1 MKTSRV
7 KGTRD
12 FYPEQMAQRRWL
24 EDLWRCISLRNGFV
38 EYDGPIL
45 EHLDLLTAKSGDE
58 IVEQL
63 FSLTDRGGRELAIR
77 PEITPTLARM
87 VNERAASLPKP
98 IRWFSVPRLCRGEQ
112 PQRGRLR
119 EFFQWNIDIMG
130 VASPVADAE
139 AIFVAIDLLREIG
152 LGPQDVV
159 MRISSRAM
167 LAELLKQAGFSTEQ
181 IDIAYKLLDK
191 RGKISEDA
199 FQELLQQGFRDTQL
213 RDSLAQIGSYR
224 TLGEIRAQEDL
235 SDQATAAVEDLGQV
249 FDTLEAMGVSD
260 YCTFDIS
267 IVRGLAYYTGTVFE
281 AFDRAGQFRA
291 ICGGGR
297 FDDLLNSL
305 GGPSMPAVG
314 FGMGD
319 VVLAEVL
326 AEKGLLPEVAARIDY
341 YVIDADKA
349 LFDKALQLTA
359 DLRGAGRSAMFSYKR
374 ASLGKQLKA
383 AAGARATKAVIVGQ
397 ETVEAGEVTVK
408 DLTTGEQ
415 VRMALDDLLSQA
427 RQSDEL

>member
-1 MKTSRV
+1 MKASRV

-12 FYPEQMAQRRWL
+12 FYPEQMAQRMWL
-24 EDLWRCISLRNGFV
+24 EDLWRKVSLRNGFV

-45 EHLDLLTAKSGDE
+45 EHLDLLTAKSGEE

-63 FSLTDRGGRELAIR
+63 FNLTDRGGRELAIR

-98 IRWFSVPRLCRGEQ
+98 IRWFSIPRLCRGEQ

-130 VASPVADAE
+130 RASAVADAE

-167 LAELLKQAGFSTEQ
+167 LAELLRQDGFSAEQ
-181 IDIAYKLLDK
+181 IETAYKLLDK
-191 RGKISEDA
+191 RAKISAKSFQDLVK
-199 FQELLQQGFRDTQL
+199 QELRDEPLCASLGRISNYGTLDEVASQG
-213 RDSLAQIGSYR
+213 SLS
-224 TLGEIRAQEDL
+224 E
-235 SDQATAAVEDLGQV
+235 QAKVAVDDLGQV
-249 FDTLEAMGVSD
+249 FEALAAMGVAD
-260 YCTFDIS
+260 YCTFDIG

-297 FDDLLNSL
+297 FDDLLKAL
-305 GGPSMPAVG
+305 GGPAMPAVG

-326 AEKGLLPEVAARIDY
+326 AEKGLLPKTAAKLDY
-341 YVIDADKA
+341 YVVDADNT
-349 LFDKALQLTA
+349 LFNKALQLTSE
-359 DLRGAGRSAMFSYKR
+359 LRARGFSTRFSYKR

-383 AAGARATKAVIVGQ
+383 AAGAGAAKAVIVGQ

-408 DLTTGEQ
+408 DMASGEQ
-415 VRMALDDLLSQA
+415 VRIRLSDLLGRA
-427 RQSDEL
+427 EQSGE